1 MKAINI
7 KLATFS
13 FAAML
18 LASCSDSNNNGI
30 DTPITPAMIPKIVG
44 SAVVSTTDAQTLA
57 SRVLNY
63 KTGTSSVAKS
73 RTIDTSNSEIFADV
87 IDMPAEPQ
95 TPADAIDL
103 RGKAGWNTP
112 INDGVYKI
120 SAGEETVDISS
131 WNGCVNA
138 SNQVTFYIEKG
149 ATFKFDWDP
158 WNNLKFKI
166 IVHKGGKLIC
176 RGTTPQFNEIDN
188 YGTIDFQ
195 NQNIYIASKFR
206 TTGSLVYPD
215 KKIDIHSKCYIGGSL
230 EGELYL
236 GSSVLNVKGNLTS
249 QNNDYNGLRL
259 DAINNNPGTKINVE
273 GKFTAPKLSLTN
285 GSEMWS
291 DCGSVVNGEVY
302 IDGGSVLHVKYLSCK
317 KFTQSSG
324 ANVIL
329 SDQSFI
335 NCSGEFYDNNND
347 TSHSILEGNGSKAV
361 VKAAKFY
368 FNNGE
373 PQTNDAGER
382 YYLVDMFSTTGTG
395 NPQLVADGA
404 FYVNWQPA
412 NVQFKNGNVFTTNGV
427 TQSEVVINP
436 TTDCGNPGWT
446 NPNPKPDPD
455 PNPTPTPEPTPTP
468 TPKPEPTPDPK
479 PGLDL
484 ITTIE
489 SDHTHEISATG
500 IMPRDGYLYMG
511 YHTNQNQKENTEYS
525 HGGCVEV
532 FTPVKNNKVEL
543 KQYLY
548 DSARDLDFNHLLA
561 VKINGENKVFLPGS
575 SYKKGAMLAYMNI
588 NDDHMLATESKQI
601 TSTETDKDGK
611 PIVKYEEPLQFVQLH
626 PATEEFKGKGYDE
639 NCVVYNDNTNHLIV
653 ATTEGYTIY
662 DAETLNEVNS
672 YEKPG
677 KAKHLAIGNGKIVA
691 LYLDRRTTD
700 GTEAIPAT
708 IEVVEERTED
718 FSNSKTFSTTANIE
732 PNNGKNVIAVKDN
745 KIYACLGAAG
755 LYVYDMDGNEQWH
768 YQMPKPKNAKGK
780 WKALCNGC
788 FVDDNYVYLAYG
800 SYGIVV
806 IDKDTQKVVAHRAVE
821 KSANY
826 VTVYDGYIYVAY
838 GRSRMQVFQLNL
850 GK

>member
-1 MKAINI
+1 MKALNI

-13 FAAML
+13 FAALL
-18 LASCSDSNNNGI
+18 LASCSDSNSDIG
-30 DTPITPAMIPKIVG
+30 TPVSPVMNPKIVG
-44 SAVVSTTDAQTLA
+44 STVVSTTDAQTLA
-57 SRVLNY
+57 TQVINY
-63 KTGTSSVAKS
+63 KKKTASATKAT
-73 RTIDTSNSEIFADV
+73 RTIDNSNSEIFEGV
-87 IDMPAEPQ
+87 IDMPAEPAV
-95 TPADAIDL
+95 PAEAIDL
-103 RGKAGWNTP
+103 VSAPQWTALSGN
-112 INDGVYKI
+112 VFKI
-120 SAGEETVDISS
+120 SSGNIALT
-131 WNGCVNA
+131 NQYQM
-138 SNQVTFYIEKG
+138 SNTATIYVESG
-149 ATFKFDWDP
+149 ATLTYNYWDGGY
-158 WNNLKFKI
+158 KI
-166 IVHKGGKLIC
+166 IVLKGGKLVDSYGNATKFC
-176 RGTTPQFNEIDN
+176 DIDN
-188 YGTIDFQ
+188 YGSIEFLQDRIDI
-195 NQNIYIASKFR
+195 NHTFR
-206 TTGSLVYPD
+206 T
-215 KKIDIHSKCYIGGSL
+215 SKNLNVAGKYLAISGKAYFGGNVTTKNLNPGGSTTNIKGDL
-230 EGELYL
+230 QLGENEEL
-236 GSSVLNVKGNLTS
+236 K
-249 QNNDYNGLRL
+249 L
-259 DAINNNPGTKINVE
+259 DAVNNVPTKMNVD
-273 GKFTAPKLSLTN
+273 GKITAKKLELTN
-285 GSEMWS
+285 GSILYS
-291 DCGSVVNGEVY
+291 GCGAVINEEVY
-302 IDGGSVLHVKYLSCK
+302 ITDNTALHAKYLECS
-317 KFTQSSG
+317 KFTQNSG
-324 ANVIL
+324 AKLIL
-329 SDQSFI
+329 SDQSYI
-335 NCSGEFYDNNND
+335 KCSGEFASYNND
-347 TSHSILEGNGSKAV
+347 TSYSILEGDGAKAV
-361 VKAAKFY
+361 IKADKFF
-368 FNNGE
+368 FNNGA
-373 PQTNDAGER
+373 PQTNEEGET
-382 YYLVDMFSTTGTG
+382 YYEVKMFSTPGIN
-395 NPQLVADGA
+395 NPQIVADGS
-404 FYVNWQPA
+404 FYVNGQKVNVKFTDA
-412 NVQFKNGNVFTTNGV
+412 NMFVTNEVTKN
-427 TQSEVVINP
+427 EVVINP

-446 NPNPKPDPD
+446 NPDPKPSPE
-455 PNPTPTPEPTPTP
+455 PEPEPTPTP
-468 TPKPEPTPDPK
+468 TPKPEPTPEPK

-484 ITTIE
+484 ITTVE
-489 SDHTHEISATG
+489 PEHTHEISATG
-500 IMPRDGYLYMG
+500 IMPLDGYLYMS
-511 YHTNQNQKENTEYS
+511 YHTNQNQKDNAEYS
-525 HGGCVEV
+525 HGGCIEV
-532 FTPVKNNKVEL
+532 MSPVVDDQAEL

-575 SYKKGAMLAYMNI
+575 SYKKGAMLAYMTI

-639 NCVVYNDNTNHLIV
+639 NCVVYNENTNHLIV

-662 DAETLNEVNS
+662 DAETLNEVDS

-732 PNNGKNVIAVKDN
+732 PNDGKNVIAVKDN

-806 IDKDTQKVVAHRAVE
+806 IDKNTQKVVAHRAVE

-826 VTVYDGYIYVAY
+826 LTVHDGYIYVAY